1 MSDEKSKVAVV
12 RTTPETVIEDYARL
26 LDLVE
31 YNNILKP
38 DKTTILKNNI
48 SWHLLYPSANITPW
62 QIEGVT
68 EKLKSDGFDEIVD
81 VENRTVVTK
90 AETGEHLNNSSSP

>member
-1 MSDEKSKVAVV
+1 MSDDKSKVAIV

-48 SWHLLYPSANITPW
+48 SYIFRDP
-62 QIEGVT
+62 
-68 EKLKSDGFDEIVD
+68 
-81 VENRTVVTK
+81 
-90 AETGEHLNNSSSP
+90 